1 MSQKGL
7 SVRLNSSITSIA
19 IVIIAL
25 IVFINYHFSKEILVG
40 KIEEGAINQSN
51 LIISKISRVTVG
63 SEEVARNVASQA
75 LYYYRHNDLEL
86 FLGKVLETNQILESI
101 HVDLLDGQK
110 QDFLNFIANKPGQR
124 ICDPDSLSV
133 EKYFRRL
140 IAEDSLKSKGEWS
153 TPFYCKYDTSHLL
166 VSYRMPIYSGEDKRI
181 AGFVSCNVSLRKL
194 QHLLSEIEIGETGYA
209 FIIDHSG
216 KIITHP
222 KQDWVLKKNIF
233 EKPAV
238 IFEGNH
244 NVIQARLRNG
254 GRGAGYGSSQFLD
267 QKSWFYFAPIMSSN
281 WTVIIVVPEKELL
294 KEIEIIF
301 LKMIF
306 ASGIGILLLF
316 LFNMFIFKRTL
327 NPLVRIT
334 QAIQRFSSVS
344 GNERNSKN
352 EIIMLAESLEDWQ
365 MKYGLLIHEQTQTAN
380 EKLKYEKDLKTA
392 REIQSNIVPSGN
404 PIFSEHPE
412 IDLFA
417 VLKPAE
423 IVGGDL
429 YDYFFIDKNHLL
441 IAMGDVSGKGIPA
454 SLFMAIASTLIK
466 SNAKILSSKDIVSL
480 VNRELSERNSNQ
492 YFVTLFVGIL
502 DIRSGKMDYCNAAH
516 NYPYILRPD
525 GTLLTLS
532 ESHGLPLGI
541 YKEKEYKNS
550 VFELHPGDMIIVYT
564 DGVINS
570 KDSSNLHY
578 GTDKLEA
585 NIANLSGLS
594 SEEVV
599 DRLMK
604 SVVIF
609 EGENRQADDI
619 TIMALKFA
627 DKKENQA

>member
-1 MSQKGL
+1 MRQKGL
-7 SVRLNSSITSIA
+7 SVRLNSHVTSIA

-25 IVFINYHFSKEILVG
+25 VVYINYHFSKEILVG

-63 SEEVARNVASQA
+63 SEEVARNVSYQA
-75 LYYYRHNDLEL
+75 LYYYQHNDLEM

-101 HVDLLDGQK
+101 HVDLLDAQ
-110 QDFLNFIANKPGQR
+110 QHFLKFTANKPGQR
-124 ICDPDSLSV
+124 ICNPDSLSV
-133 EKYFRRL
+133 EKYFRKLIEEDRL
-140 IAEDSLKSKGEWS
+140 KNTGEWS
-153 TPFYCKYDTSHLL
+153 SPFYCKYDTTHLL
-166 VSYRMPIYSGEDKRI
+166 VSYRIPIFKGEEKRI
-181 AGFVSCNVSLRKL
+181 AGFVSCDVSLRKM
-194 QHLLSEIEIGETGYA
+194 QNVLSEIKIGETGYA
-209 FIIDHSG
+209 FIIDNSG

-222 KQDWVLKKNIF
+222 KQEWILRKSIF
-233 EKPAV
+233 EKPTI
-238 IFEGNH
+238 IFKDNH
-244 NVIQARLRNG
+244 NEIEAMLRNG

-267 QKSWFYFAPIMSSN
+267 QKSWFYFAPIVSSN
-281 WTVIIVVPEKELL
+281 WMVIIVVPEKELL

-301 LKMIF
+301 QKMIF
-306 ASGIGILLLF
+306 VSGIGILLLF
-316 LFNMFIFKRTL
+316 LFNMFIFRRTL
-327 NPLVRIT
+327 DPLVRIT
-334 QAIQRFSSVS
+334 HAIQRFSSIS
-344 GNERNSKN
+344 GKESTSKN
-352 EIIMLAESLEDWQ
+352 EIMMLAESLEDWQ
-365 MKYGLLIHEQTQTAN
+365 MKYGLLIHEQTKTAN
-380 EKLKYEKDLKTA
+380 EKLKYEKDLNSA

-480 VNRELSERNSNQ
+480 VNKELSERNSNQ

-502 DIRSGKMDYCNAAH
+502 DIRSGVMDYCNAAH

-525 GTLLTLS
+525 GTLLTLT

-550 VFELHPGDMIIVYT
+550 TLELYPGDMIIAYT

-570 KDSSNLHY
+570 KDTNNQHY
-578 GTDKLEA
+578 GIDRLEA
-585 NIANLSGLS
+585 NVSNLGGLS

-599 DRLMK
+599 SRLLK
-604 SVVIF
+604 SVVVF

-619 TIMALKFA
+619 TIMALKFT
-627 DKKENQA
+627 DKTENQA